1 MKHILPLLLI
11 AMLLAFPYPV
21 RADIA
26 PPASPPGAN
35 PEPGSE
41 TQVRMVAETVLIN
54 VLANAPA
61 NSLGRALVT
70 ADFTMRNLGSK
81 AESMAARFPI
91 SAYDG
96 FDKYPE
102 ISNLRVQVDGKT
114 VPTRRIMGEDPY
126 FGSDSVPWAEF
137 NVIFPPGQ
145 DVNIRVT
152 YTLEGMGEYPFV
164 SFRYIMTTGAGWKG
178 TIGSADLIVRLPYD
192 ANPYNVILDQ
202 QIGWSQTTAG
212 ATLTGNEVRWHYD
225 DLEPAYEHNLDIA
238 LVSPSAWQK
247 VLTEQA
253 NIARN
258 PNDGEA
264 WGRLGMVYKAI
275 SFLRRELRGDAGG
288 QELYNLSV
296 QAYEKCLALLPD
308 DALWHAGFAELLY
321 WHYIFDT
328 YWTNPG
334 DYTDVIRALEE
345 LQRALEINPQTI
357 KALEILDD
365 ISYSAPGFVRKD
377 GDQYVFLY
385 LTATPVPP
393 TVFPTV
399 TLVPQDVSPTATA
412 SPAVTSVATLQSPAP
427 TAAVPQPQPKL
438 PVCGSALLI
447 PLALFLLIGPRRLR

>member
-11 AMLLAFPYPV
+11 AMLLAFPYPA
-21 RADIA
+21 RADVA
-26 PPASPPGAN
+26 PPARPPGAN
-35 PEPGSE
+35 PEPGNE

-54 VLANAPA
+54 VQADAPA

-70 ADFTMRNLGSK
+70 ADFTMRNLSSK

-91 SAYDG
+91 SASDG
-96 FDKYPE
+96 RSEYPE
-102 ISNLRVQVDGKT
+102 ISNLQVQVNGKT

-126 FGSDSVPWAEF
+126 FGSDPVPWVEF
-137 NVIFPPGQ
+137 DVTFPPGQ

-164 SFRYIMTTGAGWKG
+164 SFQYIMTTGAGWKD
-178 TIGSADLIVRLPYD
+178 TIGSADLIVRLPYE
-192 ANPYNVILDQ
+192 ANTYNVILDEP
-202 QIGWSQTTAG
+202 IGWSQTTPG
-212 ATLTGNEVRWHYD
+212 ATLAGNEVRWHYD

-238 LVSPSAWQK
+238 LVMPSAWQK

-253 NIARN
+253 NLARD

-264 WGRLGMVYKAI
+264 WGRLGKVYKEI
-275 SFLRRELRGDAGG
+275 SFLRRWFRGDAGG

-345 LQRALEINPQTI
+345 VQRALEINPKTI
-357 KALEILDD
+357 KALEILDE

-399 TLVPQDVSPTATA
+399 TLVPPDVSPTATA
-412 SPAVTSVATLQSPAP
+412 SPAATSAATLQSPAP

-447 PLALFLLIGPRRLR
+447 PLVLFLPMGLRRPR